1 MSFFAHNISKDEI
14 AQQPAAQLPW
24 FTLIEILYKSH
35 SHEEMLY
42 YINETHKNGW
52 SRSMVL
58 NQIEL
63 KSYERSLI
71 EPTTSTSVK
80 SDDLSNE
87 LFKDTCLCSN

>member
-1 MSFFAHNISKDEI
+1 MPQVAAEFSNEELFS
-14 AQQPAAQLPW
+14 QPAREIPW
-24 FTLIEILYKSH
+24 FTLVEIVHKSK

-71 EPTTSTSVK
+71 EPDTASIVNSTASFPLVESK
-80 SDDLSNE
+80 KFLI
-87 LFKDTCLCSN
+87 